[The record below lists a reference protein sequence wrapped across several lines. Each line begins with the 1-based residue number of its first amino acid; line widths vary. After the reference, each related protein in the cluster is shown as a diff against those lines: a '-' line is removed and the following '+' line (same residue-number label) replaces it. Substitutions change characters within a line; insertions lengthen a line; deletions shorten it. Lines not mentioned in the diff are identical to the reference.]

1 MNKFLKLIG
10 VGCFVGL
17 MLVACSKQDASPE
30 IDDAK
35 IAAAKKAE
43 SLKNPE
49 ELAFDMLKEI
59 HMDNIHFI
67 KKHKPDY
74 FKAFRDA
81 QHPRTTL
88 LGCADS
94 RFHTHALDKSP
105 DNDIFMVRDIGNQI
119 LNAPG
124 SIEYGVRHLH
134 TPLLL
139 IVGHTGCGAIAAAT
153 KGYDDLEPAIKKE
166 LDNLKL
172 SIRKKDPTEEELRAN
187 VEENVHFQVAEGLKE
202 YKDLVSK
209 KELMVVGAVYDVR
222 GEYGRGAGKIYFT
235 NVNGEKDQKVLDEFI
250 QRIKKHPSPVS
261 N

>member
-35 IAAAKKAE
+35 
-43 SLKNPE
+43 
-49 ELAFDMLKEI
+49 
-59 HMDNIHFI
+59 
-67 KKHKPDY
+67 
-74 FKAFRDA
+74 
-81 QHPRTTL
+81 
-88 LGCADS
+88 
-94 RFHTHALDKSP
+94 
-105 DNDIFMVRDIGNQI
+105 
-119 LNAPG
+119 
-124 SIEYGVRHLH
+124 
-134 TPLLL
+134 
-139 IVGHTGCGAIAAAT
+139 IAAAT